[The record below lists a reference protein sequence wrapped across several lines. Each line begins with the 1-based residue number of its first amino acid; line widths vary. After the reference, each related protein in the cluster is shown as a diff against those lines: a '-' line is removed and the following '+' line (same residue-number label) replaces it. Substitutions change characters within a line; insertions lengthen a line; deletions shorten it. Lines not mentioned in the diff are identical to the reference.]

1 MGETIDSPHAWR
13 QSDTANYI
21 WDFYKNGID
30 LFHPSVCWMG
40 GYKTVILEFPLVEAI
55 VAGCYHIFG
64 TSHVV
69 ARMVFFL
76 FFLGSCVYFF
86 KLVKFLSS
94 ERIAFYATIVYLFC
108 PLSLFYSRAI
118 HIDFAELF
126 FAFGMVYHYVRG
138 IYQQKTV
145 HLLVGSIFAFL
156 AFATKAP
163 YALVFFLPLLAYILR
178 EGRFL
183 YALKRAY
190 WFVVP
195 VILFALWQ
203 NHVFTVNDAAPD
215 WDFIPGYRKFVHNA
229 GWYYGSFEQRLIPEN
244 WFILKDRLLFEVAGI
259 IGAILFF
266 IGVFFVRKRL
276 FITFWILG
284 TLLYSLVF
292 FNLNVIHNYYQ
303 LPFVPMMAV
312 VAGHALACIHEM
324 KRWTPWLALGVLTL
338 VISENIW
345 YTEENYYI
353 IQPEREEIGEVIS
366 KHTQPDDLIVINYH
380 NFDSKCPNFLYAAR
394 RNGWM
399 IPSWGLSADVLYKLM
414 LEGADY
420 VAIVRPNE
428 IEGEI
433 KQALGFYPRKV
444 IELNEKTRIYLY
456 ETDVKYI
463 WDIMPDEA
471 KAQVREKLENAPD

>member
-1 MGETIDSPHAWR
+1 MGEVIDSPHAWR

-40 GYKTVILEFPLVEAI
+40 GYKMVILEFPLVEAI
-55 VAGCYHIFG
+55 VAGCYHLFG
-64 TSHVV
+64 DSHVV

-94 ERIAFYATIVYLFC
+94 QRTALYATIVYLFC

-126 FAFGMVYHYVRG
+126 FAFGMAYHYMKG
-138 IYQQKTV
+138 IREERLR
-145 HLLVGSIFAFL
+145 HLFVGSIFAFL

-163 YALVFFLPLLAYILR
+163 YALVFFLPLLVFILR
-178 EGRFL
+178 ERSFL
-183 YALKRAY
+183 YVLKRAY
-190 WFVVP
+190 WFVIP
-195 VILFALWQ
+195 VLLFALWQ

-229 GWYYGSFEQRLIPEN
+229 GWYYGSLEQRLIAEN
-244 WFILKDRLLFEVAGI
+244 WFILKDRLLFEVSGIAGM
-259 IGAILFF
+259 ILFL
-266 IGVFFVRKRL
+266 IGLCFVRKRL
-276 FITFWILG
+276 FITLWIIG
-284 TLLYSLVF
+284 TLLYLLVF

-303 LPFVPMMAV
+303 LPFVPIVSV
-312 VAGHALACIHEM
+312 VIGLTLTRIHEM
-324 KRWTPWLALGVLTL
+324 KYWTPWVTIGLLVLL
-338 VISENIW
+338 ISENVW
-345 YTEENYYI
+345 YAEENYYI
-353 IQPEREEIGEVIS
+353 IQPEREEIGDALRMSTEA
-366 KHTQPDDLIVINYH
+366 DDLVVINYH

-399 IPSWGLSADVLYKLM
+399 IPSWGMSADILYKLM

-420 VAIVRPNE
+420 VAIIRPDE
-428 IEGEI
+428 IEGDV
-433 KQALGFYPRKV
+433 KQSLSFYPQKV
-444 IELNEKTRIYLY
+444 IQLNENTRMYLY

-471 KAQVREKLENAPD
+471 KAHVREKLENAPD